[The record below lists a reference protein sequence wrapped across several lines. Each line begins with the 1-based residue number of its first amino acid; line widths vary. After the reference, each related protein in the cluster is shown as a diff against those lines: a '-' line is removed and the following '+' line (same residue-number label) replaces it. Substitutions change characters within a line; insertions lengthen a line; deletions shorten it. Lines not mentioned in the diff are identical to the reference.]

1 MLFSYFSRE
10 LTQQALVF
18 EIFAGISLL
27 CIIYYGVKHYR
38 FFFWRFF
45 ALALGVFCFEG
56 LTWAMW
62 NNAHLG
68 NLAYIHNDISWVMTL
83 IWTGLI
89 FLNKFL
95 YDATCR
101 SKTLIKEF
109 SYITLGTSMFAWVTL
124 WILKTIG
131 VFSYST
137 TMDSY
142 ASSAGSL
149 FGIPL
154 EAMLYLPVFIFTSYT
169 FYKYWEL
176 AMYHRHLFSH
186 YSVSL
191 KKDIVISACTILLIG
206 YLMHPLLQM
215 TLWSTFVLV
224 IAYLVGLTLTSLMV
238 GQIKDIPLFQR
249 YIAGIFVLS
258 MFGMIIVSLMMDH
271 SMISLSQ
278 SIKDTHT
285 VNTVLVPWLS
295 ISDVEFVGIILFSCL
310 LIAIVR
316 YFKIV
321 TDNSNIKLDDKKI
334 TFQGWKS
341 LLMK

>member
-45 ALALGVFCFEG
+45 ALAFGVFCFEG

-68 NLAYIHNDISWVMTL
+68 NLAYIHNDVSWVMTL

-95 YDATCR
+95 YESICQ

-109 SYITLGTSMFAWVTL
+109 AYVTLGSSILWWITLT
-124 WILKTIG
+124 ILKMIDI
-131 VFSYST
+131 FSYSI
-137 TMDSY
+137 TMESY
-142 ASSAGSL
+142 VSSSVNI
-149 FGIPL
+149 FWIPV
-154 EAMLYLPVFIFTSYT
+154 EAIIYFPVFIFTSYT

-176 AMYHRHLFSH
+176 AMYDRHLFSH
-186 YSVSL
+186 YSISL

-224 IAYLVGLTLTSLMV
+224 IVYLVGLMFTSFMV
-238 GQIKDIPLFQR
+238 GQIKDVPLFQR

-295 ISDVEFVGIILFSCL
+295 ISDVEFVGIVLFSCL

-321 TDNSNIKLDDKKI
+321 TDNSNIKLDDKKM

-341 LLMK
+341 LLIK